1 MQEIPVIWSLE
12 ASTYQEWTKL
22 NVGVSYGGSL
32 ETGALKNYTNDVKSS
47 DEITITKTTQTL
59 RSDYLIPVQ

>member
-1 MQEIPVIWSLE
+1 M
-12 ASTYQEWTKL
+12 

-47 DEITITKTTQTL
+47 DEITIIKTTQTL